1 MNLSE
6 KIQLCR
12 KRAGLS
18 QEALAEK
25 LNVSRQAV
33 SKWETGAAEP
43 ELSKLRALAAA
54 FGVTAD
60 WLLSEEDAEKGATVG
75 ASAGGREGGAANS
88 VSVRSDSASN
98 TDGGPN
104 AASGSGFARRD
115 SGSSGEPNAAPG
127 GGSARSDSASNTAS
141 GLNAVPGGG
150 SARSDSA
157 SNTASGPSTAPGGG
171 SAHVNSTS
179 TADGGGFAHS
189 NSASNTA
196 SGPSTAVGSGSAR
209 SDSAST
215 AASGPST
222 APGGGSAHSDSA
234 STAASGPGTAPGGG
248 SGANA
253 DDFGKSGAAG
263 GDFADEPS
271 AGKGSSGQGE
281 GQAAAASGAS
291 GHREE
296 SSASSASA
304 NGQTASGGFHSASPA
319 PNWVESVPGVLGR
332 LLRQY
337 GWIIGLRMAVSGALM
352 TFIGFLGRAAVRSME
367 QDLGLGFEMVPSQTA
382 WYDEAGNLMTS
393 PVSMPSQPSD
403 PMTILCTGMIVLG
416 VILILAGICIAVS
429 LRNQHRE

>member
-1 MNLSE
+1 MSLSE

-25 LNVSRQAV
+25 LSVSRQAV

-54 FGVTAD
+54 FDVTAD
-60 WLLSEEDAEKGATVG
+60 WLLSEEDAADGNSVG
-75 ASAGGREGGAANS
+75 VSAGAREDGAANS

-98 TDGGPN
+98 TAGGSN
-104 AASGSGFARRD
+104 TASGSGFACANSASNTA
-115 SGSSGEPNAAPG
+115 SGPRAAVG
-127 GGSARSDSASNTAS
+127 SGSARSDSASAAAS
-141 GLNAVPGGG
+141 GPSTAPGGG
-150 SARSDSA
+150 SVSSDSA

-171 SAHVNSTS
+171 SARS
-179 TADGGGFAHS
+179 D
-189 NSASNTA
+189 SASSTA
-196 SGPSTAVGSGSAR
+196 SGPS
-209 SDSAST
+209 
-215 AASGPST
+215 
-222 APGGGSAHSDSA
+222 
-234 STAASGPGTAPGGG
+234 TAPGGG

-281 GQAAAASGAS
+281 GHADTASGAS
-291 GHREE
+291 AHPEE
-296 SSASSASA
+296 SSASNASA
-304 NGQTASGGFHSASPA
+304 DGQAVNGRSADFHSASSS

-367 QDLGLGFEMVPSQTA
+367 QDFGLGFEMVPSQTA

-393 PVSMPSQPSD
+393 PISMPSQPSD

>member
-60 WLLSEEDAEKGATVG
+60 WLLSEEDAADGNSVGVCAGA
-75 ASAGGREGGAANS
+75 REDGAANS

-98 TDGGPN
+98 TAGGPN
-104 AASGSGFARRD
+104 AASGSGFARGD
-115 SGSSGEPNAAPG
+115 SGLSGESNASPG
-127 GGSARSDSASNTAS
+127 S
-141 GLNAVPGGG
+141 
-150 SARSDSA
+150 
-157 SNTASGPSTAPGGG
+157 
-171 SAHVNSTS
+171 
-179 TADGGGFAHS
+179 GFACA
-189 NSASNTA
+189 NSVSNTA
-196 SGPSTAVGSGSAR
+196 SGPSTAVGSGFACAN
-209 SDSAST
+209 SASNT
-215 AASGPST
+215 AGGPRAAVGSGFTFRDSGLNNESNA
-222 APGGGSAHSDSA
+222 APGDGSA
-234 STAASGPGTAPGGG
+234 
-248 SGANA
+248 ANA
-253 DDFGKSGAAG
+253 DGFCKSSAESDSFTD
-263 GDFADEPS
+263 GDSTD
-271 AGKGSSGQGE
+271 KGSSGQGE
-281 GQAAAASGAS
+281 GHADTATGAS
-291 GHREE
+291 AHPEE
-296 SSASSASA
+296 SSASNASA
-304 NGQTASGGFHSASPA
+304 GGQTASGGRADFHSTPPS

-337 GWIIGLRMAVSGALM
+337 GWIIGLRMAVSGVLM

-367 QDLGLGFEMVPSQTA
+367 QDFGMGFEMVPSQTA

>member
-60 WLLSEEDAEKGATVG
+60 WLLSEEDAGNRNSVG
-75 ASAGGREGGAANS
+75 ESAGAREDGAANS
-88 VSVRSDSASN
+88 VSACSDFASN
-98 TDGGPN
+98 TVGGPR
-104 AASGSGFARRD
+104 AVVGSGCTCGD
-115 SGSSGEPNAAPG
+115 SGLNGESNAAPG
-127 GGSARSDSASNTAS
+127 DGSARSDSASNTA
-141 GLNAVPGGG
+141 GGPNAAPNSG
-150 SARSDSA
+150 SAR
-157 SNTASGPSTAPGGG
+157 
-171 SAHVNSTS
+171 VNS
-179 TADGGGFAHS
+179 A
-189 NSASNTA
+189 
-196 SGPSTAVGSGSAR
+196 STAVGGPRAAVGSGFTCGDSGSNDESNASPNSGSA
-209 SDSAST
+209 
-215 AASGPST
+215 
-222 APGGGSAHSDSA
+222 
-234 STAASGPGTAPGGG
+234 
-248 SGANA
+248 ANA
-253 DDFGKSGAAG
+253 DGFCKSSAESDGFTD
-263 GDFADEPS
+263 GDSTD
-271 AGKGSSGQGE
+271 KGSSGQGE
-281 GQAAAASGAS
+281 GQADTASGAS
-291 GHREE
+291 AHPEE
-296 SSASSASA
+296 SSASNASA
-304 NGQTASGGFHSASPA
+304 DGQAANGRSADFHSTSPS

-352 TFIGFLGRAAVRSME
+352 TFIGFLGRAAVRSMD
-367 QDLGLGFEMVPSQTA
+367 QDFGVDFPELLPSQTA

-393 PVSMPSQPSD
+393 PISMPSQPSD

>member
-60 WLLSEEDAEKGATVG
+60 WLLSEEDAADGNSVG
-75 ASAGGREGGAANS
+75 VSAGAREDGAANS

-98 TDGGPN
+98 TAGGPNTATGSGFACGDFGLSGESNASPGDGSARANSTSNTVGGPNTASGSGFACGDFGLSGESN
-104 AASGSGFARRD
+104 AASGSGFACAN
-115 SGSSGEPNAAPG
+115 ST
-127 GGSARSDSASNTAS
+127 SNTA
-141 GLNAVPGGG
+141 GGPR
-150 SARSDSA
+150 A
-157 SNTASGPSTAPGGG
+157 
-171 SAHVNSTS
+171 
-179 TADGGGFAHS
+179 
-189 NSASNTA
+189 
-196 SGPSTAVGSGSAR
+196 AVGSGFTFR
-209 SDSAST
+209 DSGLNNESN
-215 AASGPST
+215 G
-222 APGGGSAHSDSA
+222 APGDGSA
-234 STAASGPGTAPGGG
+234 
-248 SGANA
+248 ANA
-253 DDFGKSGAAG
+253 DGFCKSSAESDSFTD
-263 GDFADEPS
+263 GDSTD
-271 AGKGSSGQGE
+271 KGSSGQGE
-281 GQAAAASGAS
+281 GQADTASGAS
-291 GHREE
+291 AHPEE
-296 SSASSASA
+296 SSASNASA
-304 NGQTASGGFHSASPA
+304 GGQTASGGRADFHSASSS

-337 GWIIGLRMAVSGALM
+337 GWIVGLRMAVSGALM

-367 QDLGLGFEMVPSQTA
+367 QDFGLGFEMVPSQTA

-429 LRNQHRE
+429 LRKRHRE

>member
-60 WLLSEEDAEKGATVG
+60 WLLSEEDAADGNSVG
-75 ASAGGREGGAANS
+75 VSAGAREDGAANS

-98 TDGGPN
+98 TVGGPR
-104 AASGSGFARRD
+104 AAVGSGFTFRD
-115 SGSSGEPNAAPG
+115 SGLNNESNAAPG
-127 GGSARSDSASNTAS
+127 DGSA
-141 GLNAVPGGG
+141 
-150 SARSDSA
+150 
-157 SNTASGPSTAPGGG
+157 
-171 SAHVNSTS
+171 
-179 TADGGGFAHS
+179 
-189 NSASNTA
+189 
-196 SGPSTAVGSGSAR
+196 
-209 SDSAST
+209 
-215 AASGPST
+215 
-222 APGGGSAHSDSA
+222 
-234 STAASGPGTAPGGG
+234 
-248 SGANA
+248 ANA
-253 DDFGKSGAAG
+253 DGFCKSSAESDGFTD
-263 GDFADEPS
+263 GDSTD
-271 AGKGSSGQGE
+271 KGSSGQGE
-281 GQAAAASGAS
+281 GHADTASGAS
-291 GHREE
+291 AHPEE
-296 SSASSASA
+296 SSASNASA
-304 NGQTASGGFHSASPA
+304 GGQTASGGRADFHSTPPS

-352 TFIGFLGRAAVRSME
+352 TFIGFLGRAAVRSMD
-367 QDLGLGFEMVPSQTA
+367 QSFGLGFEMVPSQTA

>member
-60 WLLSEEDAEKGATVG
+60 WLLSEEDAADGNSVG
-75 ASAGGREGGAANS
+75 VSAGAQEDGAANS

-98 TDGGPN
+98 TVGGPN
-104 AASGSGFARRD
+104 
-115 SGSSGEPNAAPG
+115 
-127 GGSARSDSASNTAS
+127 
-141 GLNAVPGGG
+141 
-150 SARSDSA
+150 
-157 SNTASGPSTAPGGG
+157 
-171 SAHVNSTS
+171 
-179 TADGGGFAHS
+179 
-189 NSASNTA
+189 
-196 SGPSTAVGSGSAR
+196 TAVGSGSAR
-209 SDSAST
+209 VNSASST
-215 AASGPST
+215 VGGPRAAVSSGCTCGDSGSNDESNA
-222 APGGGSAHSDSA
+222 APGDGSA
-234 STAASGPGTAPGGG
+234 
-248 SGANA
+248 ANA
-253 DDFGKSGAAG
+253 DGFCKSSAESDGFTD
-263 GDFADEPS
+263 GDSTD
-271 AGKGSSGQGE
+271 KGSSGQGE
-281 GQAAAASGAS
+281 GQADTASGAS
-291 GHREE
+291 AHREE
-296 SSASSASA
+296 SSASNASA
-304 NGQTASGGFHSASPA
+304 GGQTASGGRADFHSASSS

-367 QDLGLGFEMVPSQTA
+367 QDFGMGFEMVPSQTA

-393 PVSMPSQPSD
+393 PVSMPSQPGD

-429 LRNQHRE
+429 LRNRHRE

>member
-60 WLLSEEDAEKGATVG
+60 WLLSEEDAADGNSVG
-75 ASAGGREGGAANS
+75 VSAGAREDGAANS

-98 TDGGPN
+98 TVGGPN
-104 AASGSGFARRD
+104 TATGSGFACGDSSLSGESNASPGSGFARANSASNTVGGPNTASGSGSACGDSSLSGESNASSGSGFAC
-115 SGSSGEPNAAPG
+115 A
-127 GGSARSDSASNTAS
+127 
-141 GLNAVPGGG
+141 
-150 SARSDSA
+150 
-157 SNTASGPSTAPGGG
+157 
-171 SAHVNSTS
+171 
-179 TADGGGFAHS
+179 
-189 NSASNTA
+189 NSASNTVG
-196 SGPSTAVGSGSAR
+196 GPRAAVGSGFTFR
-209 SDSAST
+209 DSGLNNESN
-215 AASGPST
+215 G
-222 APGGGSAHSDSA
+222 APGDGSA
-234 STAASGPGTAPGGG
+234 
-248 SGANA
+248 ANA
-253 DDFGKSGAAG
+253 DGFCKSSAESDSFTD
-263 GDFADEPS
+263 GDSTD
-271 AGKGSSGQGE
+271 KGSSGQGE
-281 GQAAAASGAS
+281 GHADTASGTSA
-291 GHREE
+291 HPEE
-296 SSASSASA
+296 SSVSNASA
-304 NGQTASGGFHSASPA
+304 GGQTASGGRADFHSTPPS

-352 TFIGFLGRAAVRSME
+352 TFIGFLGRAAVRSVDQSFGM
-367 QDLGLGFEMVPSQTA
+367 GFEMVPSQTA
-382 WYDEAGNLMTS
+382 WYDDAGNLMTS
-393 PVSMPSQPSD
+393 PISMPSQPSD

-429 LRNQHRE
+429 LRNRHRE

>member
-33 SKWETGAAEP
+33 SKWETDAAEP

-60 WLLSEEDAEKGATVG
+60 WLLSEEDAADGNSVG
-75 ASAGGREGGAANS
+75 VSAGAREDGAANS

-98 TDGGPN
+98 TVGGPN
-104 AASGSGFARRD
+104 TATGSGFAC
-115 SGSSGEPNAAPG
+115 A
-127 GGSARSDSASNTAS
+127 
-141 GLNAVPGGG
+141 
-150 SARSDSA
+150 
-157 SNTASGPSTAPGGG
+157 
-171 SAHVNSTS
+171 
-179 TADGGGFAHS
+179 

-196 SGPSTAVGSGSAR
+196 SGPRAAVGSGSAR
-209 SDSAST
+209 SDSASA
-215 AASGPST
+215 AASGPNT
-222 APGGGSAHSDSA
+222 ATGSGFACGDS
-234 STAASGPGTAPGGG
+234 SLSGESNAASGSGFARANSASNTASGPRAAVGSGFTFRDSGLNNESNGAPGDG
-248 SGANA
+248 SAANA
-253 DDFGKSGAAG
+253 DGFCKSSAESDGFTD
-263 GDFADEPS
+263 GDSTD
-271 AGKGSSGQGE
+271 KGSSGQGE
-281 GQAAAASGAS
+281 GQADTASGAS
-291 GHREE
+291 AHPEE
-296 SSASSASA
+296 SFASNASA
-304 NGQTASGGFHSASPA
+304 GGQTASGGRADFHSTPPS

-352 TFIGFLGRAAVRSME
+352 TFIGFLGRAAVRSVDQSFGM
-367 QDLGLGFEMVPSQTA
+367 GFEMVPSQTA
-382 WYDEAGNLMTS
+382 WYDDAGNLMTS
-393 PVSMPSQPSD
+393 PISMPSQPSD

>member
-60 WLLSEEDAEKGATVG
+60 WLLSEEDAVDGNSVG
-75 ASAGGREGGAANS
+75 VSAGAREDGAANS
-88 VSVRSDSASN
+88 VSVRSDSAS
-98 TDGGPN
+98 TAAGGPN
-104 AASGSGFARRD
+104 AASGSGCTCGD
-115 SGSSGEPNAAPG
+115 SSLSGESNASPG
-127 GGSARSDSASNTAS
+127 S
-141 GLNAVPGGG
+141 
-150 SARSDSA
+150 
-157 SNTASGPSTAPGGG
+157 
-171 SAHVNSTS
+171 
-179 TADGGGFAHS
+179 GFA
-189 NSASNTA
+189 
-196 SGPSTAVGSGSAR
+196 
-209 SDSAST
+209 
-215 AASGPST
+215 
-222 APGGGSAHSDSA
+222 
-234 STAASGPGTAPGGG
+234 
-248 SGANA
+248 ANA
-253 DDFGKSGAAG
+253 DGFCKSSAESDSFTD
-263 GDFADEPS
+263 GDSTD
-271 AGKGSSGQGE
+271 KGSSGQGE
-281 GQAAAASGAS
+281 GHADTASGAS
-291 GHREE
+291 AHPEE
-296 SSASSASA
+296 SSASNASA
-304 NGQTASGGFHSASPA
+304 DGQAANGRSADFHSASSS

-352 TFIGFLGRAAVRSME
+352 TFIGFLGRAAVRSMD
-367 QDLGLGFEMVPSQTA
+367 QSFGLGFEMVPSQTA
-382 WYDEAGNLMTS
+382 WYDDAGNLMTS
-393 PVSMPSQPSD
+393 PISMPSQPSD

>member
-60 WLLSEEDAEKGATVG
+60 WLLSEEDAADGNSVG
-75 ASAGGREGGAANS
+75 VSAGAREDGAANS
-88 VSVRSDSASN
+88 GSVRSDSASHTAGGPNAASGSGSVRSDSASN
-98 TDGGPN
+98 TVGGPN
-104 AASGSGFARRD
+104 TATGSSCTCGDSSLSEESNASPGSGFAC
-115 SGSSGEPNAAPG
+115 A
-127 GGSARSDSASNTAS
+127 
-141 GLNAVPGGG
+141 
-150 SARSDSA
+150 
-157 SNTASGPSTAPGGG
+157 
-171 SAHVNSTS
+171 
-179 TADGGGFAHS
+179 

-196 SGPSTAVGSGSAR
+196 GGPRVAVGSGFTFR
-209 SDSAST
+209 DSGLNNESN
-215 AASGPST
+215 G
-222 APGGGSAHSDSA
+222 APGDGSA
-234 STAASGPGTAPGGG
+234 
-248 SGANA
+248 ANA
-253 DDFGKSGAAG
+253 DGFCKSSAESDGFTD
-263 GDFADEPS
+263 GDSTD
-271 AGKGSSGQGE
+271 KGSSGQGE
-281 GQAAAASGAS
+281 GQADTASGAS
-291 GHREE
+291 AHPEE
-296 SSASSASA
+296 SSASNASA
-304 NGQTASGGFHSASPA
+304 GGQTASGGRADFHSTPPS

-367 QDLGLGFEMVPSQTA
+367 QDFGLGFEMVPSQTA

-393 PVSMPSQPSD
+393 PVSMPSQPGD

>member
-60 WLLSEEDAEKGATVG
+60 WLLSEEDAADGNSVGVSTGA
-75 ASAGGREGGAANS
+75 REDGAANS

-98 TDGGPN
+98 TVGGPNTATGSGFACGDSGLSGESN
-104 AASGSGFARRD
+104 AASGSGFAR
-115 SGSSGEPNAAPG
+115 A
-127 GGSARSDSASNTAS
+127 
-141 GLNAVPGGG
+141 
-150 SARSDSA
+150 
-157 SNTASGPSTAPGGG
+157 
-171 SAHVNSTS
+171 
-179 TADGGGFAHS
+179 
-189 NSASNTA
+189 NSASNTVG
-196 SGPSTAVGSGSAR
+196 GPRAAVGSGFAR

-222 APGGGSAHSDSA
+222 APGSSCTCGDSSLSGESNASPGSGSARA
-234 STAASGPGTAPGGG
+234 NSTSNTASGPSTAPGGG

-263 GDFADEPS
+263 GEFADEPS
-271 AGKGSSGQGE
+271 AGKSSSGQGE
-281 GQAAAASGAS
+281 GHADTASGAS
-291 GHREE
+291 AHQEE
-296 SSASSASA
+296 SSASNASA
-304 NGQTASGGFHSASPA
+304 GGQTTSGGRADFHSASPS

-337 GWIIGLRMAVSGALM
+337 GWIVGLRMAVSGVLM
-352 TFIGFLGRAAVRSME
+352 TFIGFLGRAAVRSMD
-367 QDLGLGFEMVPSQTA
+367 QSFGLGFEMVPSQTA

>member
-60 WLLSEEDAEKGATVG
+60 WLLSEEDAADGNSVG
-75 ASAGGREGGAANS
+75 VSAGAREDGAANS

-98 TDGGPN
+98 TVGGPN
-104 AASGSGFARRD
+104 AASGSGFACGD
-115 SGSSGEPNAAPG
+115 SGLIGESNAASGSGFARANSASNTVG
-127 GGSARSDSASNTAS
+127 GPRAAVGSVSVRSDSASNTVGGPNTATGSSYTCGDSSLSGESNAS
-141 GLNAVPGGG
+141 PGSG
-150 SARSDSA
+150 SARA
-157 SNTASGPSTAPGGG
+157 
-171 SAHVNSTS
+171 
-179 TADGGGFAHS
+179 

-196 SGPSTAVGSGSAR
+196 GGPRAAVGSGFTFR
-209 SDSAST
+209 DSGLNNESN
-215 AASGPST
+215 G
-222 APGGGSAHSDSA
+222 APGDGSA
-234 STAASGPGTAPGGG
+234 
-248 SGANA
+248 ANA
-253 DDFGKSGAAG
+253 DGFCKSSAESDSFTD
-263 GDFADEPS
+263 GDSTDKS
-271 AGKGSSGQGE
+271 SSGQGE
-281 GQAAAASGAS
+281 GHADTASGAS
-291 GHREE
+291 AHPEE
-296 SSASSASA
+296 SSASNASA
-304 NGQTASGGFHSASPA
+304 DGQAANGRSADFHSASSS

-367 QDLGLGFEMVPSQTA
+367 QDFGLGFEMVPSQTA

-393 PVSMPSQPSD
+393 PISMPSQPSD

>member
-60 WLLSEEDAEKGATVG
+60 WLLSEEDAADGNSVG
-75 ASAGGREGGAANS
+75 VSAGAREDGTANS

-98 TDGGPN
+98 TAGGPN
-104 AASGSGFARRD
+104 TATGSGFTFRD
-115 SGSSGEPNAAPG
+115 SGLNNESNGAPG
-127 GGSARSDSASNTAS
+127 DGSA
-141 GLNAVPGGG
+141 
-150 SARSDSA
+150 
-157 SNTASGPSTAPGGG
+157 
-171 SAHVNSTS
+171 
-179 TADGGGFAHS
+179 
-189 NSASNTA
+189 
-196 SGPSTAVGSGSAR
+196 
-209 SDSAST
+209 
-215 AASGPST
+215 
-222 APGGGSAHSDSA
+222 
-234 STAASGPGTAPGGG
+234 
-248 SGANA
+248 ANA
-253 DDFGKSGAAG
+253 DGFCKSSAESDSFTD
-263 GDFADEPS
+263 GDSTD
-271 AGKGSSGQGE
+271 KGSSGQGE
-281 GQAAAASGAS
+281 GHADTASGTSA
-291 GHREE
+291 HPEE
-296 SSASSASA
+296 SSVSNASA
-304 NGQTASGGFHSASPA
+304 GGQTASGGRADFHSTPPS

-352 TFIGFLGRAAVRSME
+352 TFIGFLGRAAVRSVDQSFGM
-367 QDLGLGFEMVPSQTA
+367 GFEMVPSQTA
-382 WYDEAGNLMTS
+382 WYDDAGNLMTS
-393 PVSMPSQPSD
+393 PISMPSQPSD

>member
-60 WLLSEEDAEKGATVG
+60 WLLSEEDAADGNSVG
-75 ASAGGREGGAANS
+75 VSAGAREDGAANS

-98 TDGGPN
+98 TAGGPN
-104 AASGSGFARRD
+104 AASGSGFAR
-115 SGSSGEPNAAPG
+115 A
-127 GGSARSDSASNTAS
+127 
-141 GLNAVPGGG
+141 
-150 SARSDSA
+150 
-157 SNTASGPSTAPGGG
+157 
-171 SAHVNSTS
+171 
-179 TADGGGFAHS
+179 
-189 NSASNTA
+189 NSASNTVG
-196 SGPSTAVGSGSAR
+196 GPRAAVGSGFTFR
-209 SDSAST
+209 DSGLNNESN
-215 AASGPST
+215 G
-222 APGGGSAHSDSA
+222 APGDGSA
-234 STAASGPGTAPGGG
+234 
-248 SGANA
+248 ANA
-253 DDFGKSGAAG
+253 DGFCKSSAESDGFTD
-263 GDFADEPS
+263 GDSTD
-271 AGKGSSGQGE
+271 KGSSGQGE
-281 GQAAAASGAS
+281 GQADTASGAS
-291 GHREE
+291 AHPEE
-296 SSASSASA
+296 SSASNASA
-304 NGQTASGGFHSASPA
+304 GGQTASGGRADFHSASSS

-367 QDLGLGFEMVPSQTA
+367 QDFGMGFEMVPSQTA

-393 PVSMPSQPSD
+393 PVSMPSQPGD

-429 LRNQHRE
+429 LRNRHRE

>member
-60 WLLSEEDAEKGATVG
+60 WLLSEEDAVDGNSVG
-75 ASAGGREGGAANS
+75 VSAGAREDGAANS

-98 TDGGPN
+98 TAGGPN
-104 AASGSGFARRD
+104 TASGSGFAH
-115 SGSSGEPNAAPG
+115 A
-127 GGSARSDSASNTAS
+127 
-141 GLNAVPGGG
+141 
-150 SARSDSA
+150 
-157 SNTASGPSTAPGGG
+157 
-171 SAHVNSTS
+171 
-179 TADGGGFAHS
+179 
-189 NSASNTA
+189 NSASNTVG
-196 SGPSTAVGSGSAR
+196 GPRAAVGSGFTFR
-209 SDSAST
+209 DSGLNNESN
-215 AASGPST
+215 G
-222 APGGGSAHSDSA
+222 APGDGSA
-234 STAASGPGTAPGGG
+234 
-248 SGANA
+248 ANA
-253 DDFGKSGAAG
+253 NDFGKSGAAG

-281 GQAAAASGAS
+281 GQTDTASGAS
-291 GHREE
+291 AHPEE
-296 SSASSASA
+296 SSASNASA
-304 NGQTASGGFHSASPA
+304 GGQTASGGRADFHSTPPS

-367 QDLGLGFEMVPSQTA
+367 QDFGLGFEMVPSQTA

-403 PMTILCTGMIVLG
+403 PMAILCTGMIVLG

>member
-60 WLLSEEDAEKGATVG
+60 WLLSEEDAADGNSVGVSTGA
-75 ASAGGREGGAANS
+75 REDGAANS

-98 TDGGPN
+98 TAG
-104 AASGSGFARRD
+104 
-115 SGSSGEPNAAPG
+115 
-127 GGSARSDSASNTAS
+127 
-141 GLNAVPGGG
+141 
-150 SARSDSA
+150 
-157 SNTASGPSTAPGGG
+157 GPSTAPGNSCTCGDSSLSGESNASPG
-171 SAHVNSTS
+171 S
-179 TADGGGFAHS
+179 GFARAKS
-189 NSASNTA
+189 PSNTV
-196 SGPSTAVGSGSAR
+196 SGPRAASGSGSAR

-215 AASGPST
+215 AASGPNTATGSGFACGDSGLSGESNASPGSGFARANST
-222 APGGGSAHSDSA
+222 SNTVGGPRAAVGSGFTFRDSGLNNESNGAPGDGSA
-234 STAASGPGTAPGGG
+234 
-248 SGANA
+248 ANA
-253 DDFGKSGAAG
+253 DGFCKSSAESDSFTD
-263 GDFADEPS
+263 GDSTD
-271 AGKGSSGQGE
+271 KGSSGQGE
-281 GQAAAASGAS
+281 GQADTASGAS
-291 GHREE
+291 AHQEE
-296 SSASSASA
+296 SSASNASA
-304 NGQTASGGFHSASPA
+304 GGQTASGGRADFHSASPS

-352 TFIGFLGRAAVRSME
+352 TFIGFLGRAAVRSMD
-367 QDLGLGFEMVPSQTA
+367 QSFGLGFEMVPSQTA

>member
-6 KIQLCR
+6 KIQICR

-60 WLLSEEDAEKGATVG
+60 WLLSEEDAEDRSAVG
-75 ASAGGREGGAANS
+75 ASAGEREDCAPEEDFARG
-88 VSVRSDSASN
+88 DFAS
-98 TDGGPN
+98 TADGDPR
-104 AASGSGFARRD
+104 AASDNGFTC
-115 SGSSGEPNAAPG
+115 GSSGSNDGPNAAPG
-127 GGSARSDSASNTAS
+127 DGSACGGSAANVNDFGAKNGQNGARNASNYGDRDSASNAS
-141 GLNAVPGGG
+141 AGGQ
-150 SARSDSA
+150 
-157 SNTASGPSTAPGGG
+157 
-171 SAHVNSTS
+171 
-179 TADGGGFAHS
+179 
-189 NSASNTA
+189 
-196 SGPSTAVGSGSAR
+196 
-209 SDSAST
+209 
-215 AASGPST
+215 AASGGRADFHST
-222 APGGGSAHSDSA
+222 AS
-234 STAASGPGTAPGGG
+234 
-248 SGANA
+248 
-253 DDFGKSGAAG
+253 
-263 GDFADEPS
+263 
-271 AGKGSSGQGE
+271 
-281 GQAAAASGAS
+281 
-291 GHREE
+291 
-296 SSASSASA
+296 
-304 NGQTASGGFHSASPA
+304 

-352 TFIGFLGRAAVRSME
+352 TFIGFLGRAAVRSMN
-367 QDLGLGFEMVPSQTA
+367 QSFGLGFEMVPSQTA

>member
-60 WLLSEEDAEKGATVG
+60 WLLSEEDAADGNSVG
-75 ASAGGREGGAANS
+75 ISAGAREDGAANS

-98 TDGGPN
+98 TAGGPN
-104 AASGSGFARRD
+104 TATGSGFACGD
-115 SGSSGEPNAAPG
+115 FGLSGESNGAPG
-127 GGSARSDSASNTAS
+127 DGSA
-141 GLNAVPGGG
+141 
-150 SARSDSA
+150 
-157 SNTASGPSTAPGGG
+157 
-171 SAHVNSTS
+171 
-179 TADGGGFAHS
+179 
-189 NSASNTA
+189 
-196 SGPSTAVGSGSAR
+196 
-209 SDSAST
+209 
-215 AASGPST
+215 
-222 APGGGSAHSDSA
+222 
-234 STAASGPGTAPGGG
+234 
-248 SGANA
+248 ANA
-253 DDFGKSGAAG
+253 DGFCKSSAESDGFTD
-263 GDFADEPS
+263 GDSTDKS
-271 AGKGSSGQGE
+271 SSGQGE
-281 GQAAAASGAS
+281 GHADTASGAS
-291 GHREE
+291 AHPEE
-296 SSASSASA
+296 SSASNASA
-304 NGQTASGGFHSASPA
+304 DGQAANGRSADFHSTPPS

-352 TFIGFLGRAAVRSME
+352 TFIGFLGRAAVRSMN
-367 QDLGLGFEMVPSQTA
+367 QSFGLGFEMVPSQTA

-393 PVSMPSQPSD
+393 PVSMPSQPGD
-403 PMTILCTGMIVLG
+403 PVTILCTGMIVLG

>member
-60 WLLSEEDAEKGATVG
+60 WLLSEEDAADGISVG
-75 ASAGGREGGAANS
+75 VSAGAREDGAANS

-98 TDGGPN
+98 TAGGPNTATGSGFACGDSGLSGESN
-104 AASGSGFARRD
+104 AASGSGFACGD
-115 SGSSGEPNAAPG
+115 FGLSGESNASPG
-127 GGSARSDSASNTAS
+127 DGSARANSTSNTA
-141 GLNAVPGGG
+141 GGPR
-150 SARSDSA
+150 A
-157 SNTASGPSTAPGGG
+157 
-171 SAHVNSTS
+171 
-179 TADGGGFAHS
+179 
-189 NSASNTA
+189 
-196 SGPSTAVGSGSAR
+196 AVGSGFTFR
-209 SDSAST
+209 DSGLNNESN
-215 AASGPST
+215 G
-222 APGGGSAHSDSA
+222 
-234 STAASGPGTAPGGG
+234 APGGG

-281 GQAAAASGAS
+281 GQADTASGAS
-291 GHREE
+291 AHPEE
-296 SSASSASA
+296 SSASNASA
-304 NGQTASGGFHSASPA
+304 GGQTASGGRADFHSTPPS

-337 GWIIGLRMAVSGALM
+337 GWIIGLRMAVSGVLM

-367 QDLGLGFEMVPSQTA
+367 QDFGLGFEMVPSQTA

-393 PVSMPSQPSD
+393 PVSMPSQPGD

-429 LRNQHRE
+429 LRNRH

>member
-60 WLLSEEDAEKGATVG
+60 WLLSEEAAADGNSVG
-75 ASAGGREGGAANS
+75 VCARAREDGAANS

-98 TDGGPN
+98 TAGGPNTATGSGFACGDSSLSGESN
-104 AASGSGFARRD
+104 AASGSGFARAN
-115 SGSSGEPNAAPG
+115 STSNTVG
-127 GGSARSDSASNTAS
+127 GPNTAS
-141 GLNAVPGGG
+141 GSGFACGDFGLSGESNAASG
-150 SARSDSA
+150 SGFARANST
-157 SNTASGPSTAPGGG
+157 SNTAGGPRA
-171 SAHVNSTS
+171 
-179 TADGGGFAHS
+179 
-189 NSASNTA
+189 
-196 SGPSTAVGSGSAR
+196 AVGSGFTFR
-209 SDSAST
+209 DSGLNNESN
-215 AASGPST
+215 G
-222 APGGGSAHSDSA
+222 APGDGSA
-234 STAASGPGTAPGGG
+234 
-248 SGANA
+248 ANA
-253 DDFGKSGAAG
+253 DGFCKSSAESDSFTD
-263 GDFADEPS
+263 GDSTD
-271 AGKGSSGQGE
+271 KGSSGQGE
-281 GQAAAASGAS
+281 GHADTASGAS
-291 GHREE
+291 AHPEE
-296 SSASSASA
+296 SSASNASA
-304 NGQTASGGFHSASPA
+304 DGQAANGRSADFHSASSS

-352 TFIGFLGRAAVRSME
+352 TFIGFLGRAAVRSMD
-367 QDLGLGFEMVPSQTA
+367 QSFGLGFEMVPSQTA

-393 PVSMPSQPSD
+393 PISMPSQPSD

-429 LRNQHRE
+429 LRNQHIE

>member
-60 WLLSEEDAEKGATVG
+60 WLLSEEDAADGNSVG
-75 ASAGGREGGAANS
+75 VSAGAREDGAANS

-98 TDGGPN
+98 TAGGPN
-104 AASGSGFARRD
+104 TASGSGFAC
-115 SGSSGEPNAAPG
+115 A
-127 GGSARSDSASNTAS
+127 
-141 GLNAVPGGG
+141 
-150 SARSDSA
+150 
-157 SNTASGPSTAPGGG
+157 
-171 SAHVNSTS
+171 
-179 TADGGGFAHS
+179 

-196 SGPSTAVGSGSAR
+196 SGPRAAVGSGSAR

-222 APGGGSAHSDSA
+222 AVGSGFARSDSA
-234 STAASGPGTAPGGG
+234 STAASGPSTAPGGGSVRSDSASNTASGPSTAPGGG

-281 GQAAAASGAS
+281 GQADTASGAS
-291 GHREE
+291 AHPEE
-296 SSASSASA
+296 SSTSNASA
-304 NGQTASGGFHSASPA
+304 GGQTASGGRADFHSASPS

-337 GWIIGLRMAVSGALM
+337 GWIVGLRMAVSGALM
-352 TFIGFLGRAAVRSME
+352 TFIGFLGRAAVRSMD
-367 QDLGLGFEMVPSQTA
+367 QSFGLGFEMVPSQTA

>member
-60 WLLSEEDAEKGATVG
+60 WLLSEEDAADGNSVG
-75 ASAGGREGGAANS
+75 VSAGAREDGAANS

-98 TDGGPN
+98 TAGGQN
-104 AASGSGFARRD
+104 AASGSGFAC
-115 SGSSGEPNAAPG
+115 A
-127 GGSARSDSASNTAS
+127 
-141 GLNAVPGGG
+141 
-150 SARSDSA
+150 
-157 SNTASGPSTAPGGG
+157 
-171 SAHVNSTS
+171 
-179 TADGGGFAHS
+179 

-196 SGPSTAVGSGSAR
+196 SGPNTATGSGFACGDSGLSGESNASPVSGFAR
-209 SDSAST
+209 ANSASNTVGGPNT
-215 AASGPST
+215 ATGSGFTFRDSGLNNESNG
-222 APGGGSAHSDSA
+222 APGDGSA
-234 STAASGPGTAPGGG
+234 
-248 SGANA
+248 ANA
-253 DDFGKSGAAG
+253 DGFCKSSAESDSFTD
-263 GDFADEPS
+263 GDSTD
-271 AGKGSSGQGE
+271 KGSSGQGE
-281 GQAAAASGAS
+281 GQADTASGAS
-291 GHREE
+291 AHPEE
-296 SSASSASA
+296 SSASNASA
-304 NGQTASGGFHSASPA
+304 GGQTASGGRADFHSTPPS

-367 QDLGLGFEMVPSQTA
+367 QDFGMGFEMVPSQTA
-382 WYDEAGNLMTS
+382 WYDDAGNLMTS

-429 LRNQHRE
+429 LRNRHRE

>member
-60 WLLSEEDAEKGATVG
+60 WLLSEEDAADGNSVG
-75 ASAGGREGGAANS
+75 VSAGAREDGTANS

-98 TDGGPN
+98 TAGGPN
-104 AASGSGFARRD
+104 TATGSGFAR
-115 SGSSGEPNAAPG
+115 A
-127 GGSARSDSASNTAS
+127 
-141 GLNAVPGGG
+141 
-150 SARSDSA
+150 
-157 SNTASGPSTAPGGG
+157 
-171 SAHVNSTS
+171 
-179 TADGGGFAHS
+179 
-189 NSASNTA
+189 NSASNTVG
-196 SGPSTAVGSGSAR
+196 GPRAAVGSGFTFR
-209 SDSAST
+209 DSGLNNESN
-215 AASGPST
+215 G
-222 APGGGSAHSDSA
+222 APGDGSA
-234 STAASGPGTAPGGG
+234 
-248 SGANA
+248 ANA
-253 DDFGKSGAAG
+253 DGFCKSSAESDGFTD
-263 GDFADEPS
+263 GDSTD
-271 AGKGSSGQGE
+271 KGSSGQGE
-281 GQAAAASGAS
+281 GQADTASGAS
-291 GHREE
+291 AHPEE
-296 SSASSASA
+296 SSASNASA
-304 NGQTASGGFHSASPA
+304 GGQTASGGRADFHSASSS

-367 QDLGLGFEMVPSQTA
+367 QDFGMGFEMVPSQTA

-393 PVSMPSQPSD
+393 PVSMPSQPGD

-429 LRNQHRE
+429 LRNRHRE

>member
-60 WLLSEEDAEKGATVG
+60 WLLSEEDAADGNSVG
-75 ASAGGREGGAANS
+75 ASTGAREDGAANS

-98 TDGGPN
+98 TAGGPN
-104 AASGSGFARRD
+104 ASPGS
-115 SGSSGEPNAAPG
+115 
-127 GGSARSDSASNTAS
+127 
-141 GLNAVPGGG
+141 G

-171 SAHVNSTS
+171 SARS
-179 TADGGGFAHS
+179 D
-189 NSASNTA
+189 SASSTA
-196 SGPSTAVGSGSAR
+196 SGPS
-209 SDSAST
+209 
-215 AASGPST
+215 
-222 APGGGSAHSDSA
+222 
-234 STAASGPGTAPGGG
+234 TAPGGG

-281 GQAAAASGAS
+281 GHADTVSGAS
-291 GHREE
+291 AHPEE
-296 SSASSASA
+296 SSASNASA
-304 NGQTASGGFHSASPA
+304 GGQTASGGRADFHSTPPS

-367 QDLGLGFEMVPSQTA
+367 QDFGLGFEMVPSQTA

-393 PVSMPSQPSD
+393 PISMPSQPSD

>member
-6 KIQLCR
+6 QIQLCR

-60 WLLSEEDAEKGATVG
+60 WLLSEEDAADGNSVG
-75 ASAGGREGGAANS
+75 VSAGAREDGAANS

-98 TDGGPN
+98 TAGGPSTAPGSSFVCGDSGLSGESN
-104 AASGSGFARRD
+104 AASGSGFARA
-115 SGSSGEPNAAPG
+115 N
-127 GGSARSDSASNTAS
+127 
-141 GLNAVPGGG
+141 
-150 SARSDSA
+150 SA
-157 SNTASGPSTAPGGG
+157 SNTASGPSTAPGSSCPYGDSGLSGESNAASG
-171 SAHVNSTS
+171 SGFARANSTS
-179 TADGGGFAHS
+179 
-189 NSASNTA
+189 NTA
-196 SGPSTAVGSGSAR
+196 GGPRAAVGSGFTFR
-209 SDSAST
+209 DSGLNNESN
-215 AASGPST
+215 G
-222 APGGGSAHSDSA
+222 APGDGSA
-234 STAASGPGTAPGGG
+234 
-248 SGANA
+248 ANA
-253 DDFGKSGAAG
+253 DGFCKSSAESDGFTD
-263 GDFADEPS
+263 GDSTD
-271 AGKGSSGQGE
+271 KGSSGQGE
-281 GQAAAASGAS
+281 GHADTVSGAS
-291 GHREE
+291 AHPKE
-296 SSASSASA
+296 SSASNASA
-304 NGQTASGGFHSASPA
+304 DGQAVNGRSADFHSASPS

-352 TFIGFLGRAAVRSME
+352 TFIGFLGRAAVRSMD
-367 QDLGLGFEMVPSQTA
+367 QDFGLGFEMVPSQTA

>member
-60 WLLSEEDAEKGATVG
+60 WLLSEEDAADGNSVG
-75 ASAGGREGGAANS
+75 VSAGAREDGAANS

-98 TDGGPN
+98 TAGGPN
-104 AASGSGFARRD
+104 AASGSGFAR
-115 SGSSGEPNAAPG
+115 A
-127 GGSARSDSASNTAS
+127 
-141 GLNAVPGGG
+141 
-150 SARSDSA
+150 
-157 SNTASGPSTAPGGG
+157 
-171 SAHVNSTS
+171 
-179 TADGGGFAHS
+179 

-196 SGPSTAVGSGSAR
+196 GGPRAAVGSGFTFR
-209 SDSAST
+209 DSGLNNESN
-215 AASGPST
+215 G
-222 APGGGSAHSDSA
+222 APGDGSA
-234 STAASGPGTAPGGG
+234 
-248 SGANA
+248 ANA
-253 DDFGKSGAAG
+253 DGFCKSSAESDSFTDG
-263 GDFADEPS
+263 GSTD
-271 AGKGSSGQGE
+271 KGSSGQGE
-281 GQAAAASGAS
+281 GHADTASGAS
-291 GHREE
+291 AHPEE
-296 SSASSASA
+296 SSASNASA
-304 NGQTASGGFHSASPA
+304 GGQTASGGRADFHSTPPS

-337 GWIIGLRMAVSGALM
+337 GWIVGLRMAVSGALM
-352 TFIGFLGRAAVRSME
+352 TFIGFLGRAAVRSMD
-367 QDLGLGFEMVPSQTA
+367 QSFGLGFEMVPSQTA
-382 WYDEAGNLMTS
+382 WYDDAGNLMTS

>member
-60 WLLSEEDAEKGATVG
+60 WLLSEEDAADGNSVGVSTGA
-75 ASAGGREGGAANS
+75 RKDGAANS
-88 VSVRSDSASN
+88 GSVRSDSASN
-98 TDGGPN
+98 TAGGPN
-104 AASGSGFARRD
+104 TATGSGFAR
-115 SGSSGEPNAAPG
+115 A
-127 GGSARSDSASNTAS
+127 
-141 GLNAVPGGG
+141 
-150 SARSDSA
+150 
-157 SNTASGPSTAPGGG
+157 
-171 SAHVNSTS
+171 
-179 TADGGGFAHS
+179 

-196 SGPSTAVGSGSAR
+196 SGPRAAVGSGSAR

-215 AASGPST
+215 AASGPSAAVGSGFT
-222 APGGGSAHSDSA
+222 FRDSGLNNESNGAPGDGSA
-234 STAASGPGTAPGGG
+234 
-248 SGANA
+248 ANA
-253 DDFGKSGAAG
+253 DGFCKSSAESDSFTD
-263 GDFADEPS
+263 GDSTD
-271 AGKGSSGQGE
+271 KGSSGQGE
-281 GQAAAASGAS
+281 GHADTASGAS
-291 GHREE
+291 AHPEE
-296 SSASSASA
+296 SSASNASA
-304 NGQTASGGFHSASPA
+304 GGQTASGGRADFHSTPPS

-352 TFIGFLGRAAVRSME
+352 TFIGFLGRAAVRSMD
-367 QDLGLGFEMVPSQTA
+367 QSFGLGFEMVPSQTA
-382 WYDEAGNLMTS
+382 WYDDAGNLMTS